1 MQVIQQDKNFGSYKK
16 EDCIFLLK
24 DVSNLI
30 KEQGNEEREKYIQNG
45 GHYSEMIPI
54 EYEPSK
60 KYYDLFHQ
68 SLQKSK
74 KDLALYTGIMTEKI
88 WNKHGKDT
96 VLVSLAR
103 AGSPIGVLA
112 KRYIKQFY
120 NIDIPHY
127 SISIIRDKGIDINA
141 IKYIINSHP
150 NCKIQFIDG
159 WTGKGTITNVLKE
172 ACEDLRKNH
181 NINLDESLAVIADP
195 SGFSSLYGTRED
207 FLIPSACLNSIVSGL
222 VSRTIL
228 RDDLIGPTDFH
239 GAKFYENLIQKD
251 LSNFYVDEISN
262 CFESI
267 KEQAIETLKDWNF
280 DEITKVGT
288 KDVEFIRDRYNVKD
302 INFIKPGIGE
312 ATRVLLRR
320 VPDKILV
327 NDLNNPN
334 LEHILVL
341 AKEKNVEVEVVKL
354 NAYSCCGIIKSMKDI

>member
-1 MQVIQQDKNFGSYKK
+1 MKMKEINKNFGSYKK

-24 DVSNLI
+24 DVSTLI
-30 KEQGNEEREKYIQNG
+30 KEQGNEEREKFIQSG
-45 GHYSEMIPI
+45 VHYSEMIPI

-68 SLQKSK
+68 ALQESK
-74 KDLALYTGIMTEKI
+74 KDLALYTGIMSEKI
-88 WNKHGKDT
+88 WKKYGENT

-112 KRYIKQFY
+112 KRYLKQFY
-120 NIDIPHY
+120 NVDIPHY

-141 IKYIINSHP
+141 IKYILETHKD
-150 NCKIQFIDG
+150 CKIQFVDG
-159 WTGKGTITNVLKE
+159 WTGKGTITNVLKD
-172 ACEDLRKNH
+172 ACDDLRINH
-181 NINLDESLAVIADP
+181 NIDLDESLAVISDP
-195 SGFSSLYGTRED
+195 SGFSSVYGTRED

-228 RDDLIGPTDFH
+228 RSDLIGPNDFH
-239 GAKFYENLIQKD
+239 GAKFYDNLVEKD
-251 LSNFYVDEISN
+251 LSNFYVDEISA

-267 KEQAIETLKDWNF
+267 KEEVDKTVIDWTI
-280 DEITKVGT
+280 DEITKVGS
-288 KDVEFIRDRYNVKD
+288 KDVEFIQNEYNVQD
-302 INFIKPGIGE
+302 VNFIKPGIGE

-327 NDLNNPN
+327 DDLNNPN
-334 LEHILVL
+334 LKHILVL

-354 NAYSCCGIIKSMKDI
+354 NAYSCCGIIKSMKDV

>member
-1 MQVIQQDKNFGSYKK
+1 MNEINKNFGSYKK

-30 KEQGNEEREKYIQNG
+30 KEQDNEEREKCIQSG
-45 GHYSEMIPI
+45 VHYSEMIPI
-54 EYEPSK
+54 EYEPSQ
-60 KYYDLFHQ
+60 KYYDLFYK

-74 KDLALYTGIMTEKI
+74 KDLALYTGIMSEKI
-88 WNKHGKDT
+88 WKKYGKDT
-96 VLVSLAR
+96 VIVSLAR

-112 KRYIKQFY
+112 KRYLKQFH

-141 IKYIINSHP
+141 IKYILNTHKD
-150 NCKIQFIDG
+150 CKIQFIDG

-172 ACEDLRKNH
+172 SCKDLKENH
-181 NINLDESLAVIADP
+181 NIDLDDSLAVIADP
-195 SGFSSLYGTRED
+195 AGFSSVYGTRKD

-228 RDDLIGPTDFH
+228 RNDLISETDFH
-239 GAKFYENLIQKD
+239 GAKFYNNLVEKD
-251 LSNFYVDEISN
+251 LSNFYVDEISS
-262 CFESI
+262 CFVSI
-267 KEQAIETLKDWNF
+267 KENVDKHIENWNN
-280 DEITKVGT
+280 DEITKIGT
-288 KDVEFIRDRYNVKD
+288 VDVAFIKDSYNVSD

-320 VPDKILV
+320 IPDRILV
-327 NDLNNPN
+327 DDINNPN
-334 LEHILVL
+334 LQHILVL
-341 AKEKNVEVEVVKL
+341 VKEKNVPVEVVKL

>member
-1 MQVIQQDKNFGSYKK
+1 MKTQEINRNFGSYKK
-16 EDCIFLLK
+16 EDCVFLLK
-24 DVSNLI
+24 DVSTLI
-30 KEQGNEEREKYIQNG
+30 QEQGNEEREKCIQNG
-45 GHYSEMIPI
+45 VHYSEMIPV

-74 KDLALYTGIMTEKI
+74 KDLALYTGIMSEKI
-88 WNKHGKDT
+88 WRKYGKDT

-112 KRYIKQFY
+112 KRYINQFY
-120 NIDIPHY
+120 NVDIPHY
-127 SISIIRDKGIDINA
+127 SISIIRDKGIDVNA
-141 IKYIINSHP
+141 IKYIIETHK
-150 NCKIQFIDG
+150 NCKIQFVDG

-195 SGFSSLYGTRED
+195 SGFSSVYGTRED

-228 RDDLIGPTDFH
+228 RSDLIGPNDFH
-239 GAKFYENLIQKD
+239 GAKFYDNLIEKD
-251 LSNFYVDEISN
+251 LSNFYVDEIST
-262 CFESI
+262 CFDSI
-267 KEQAIETLKDWNF
+267 KEDVNNAVIDWTM

-288 KDVEFIRDRYNVKD
+288 KDVELIQNTYKVED

-327 NDLNNPN
+327 DDLNNPN
-334 LEHILVL
+334 LEHIFVL
-341 AKEKNVEVEVVKL
+341 AKEKDVKIEVVKL
-354 NAYSCCGIIKSMKDI
+354 NAYSCCGIIKSMKDV

>member
-1 MQVIQQDKNFGSYKK
+1 MKERNKNFGSYKK

-24 DVSNLI
+24 DVSNLV
-30 KEQGNEEREKYIQNG
+30 KEQDNEERERCIQNG
-45 GHYSEMIPI
+45 VHYSEMIPI
-54 EYEPSK
+54 EYEPSQ

-74 KDLALYTGIMTEKI
+74 KDLALYTGIMSEKI
-88 WNKHGKDT
+88 WRKYGEDT
-96 VLVSLAR
+96 ILVSLAR

-112 KRYIKQFY
+112 KRYLKQFY
-120 NIDIPHY
+120 NVDIPHY

-141 IKYIINSHP
+141 IKYILDTHKG
-150 NCKIQFIDG
+150 CKIQFIDG

-172 ACEDLRKNH
+172 ACEDLRLNH

-195 SGFSSLYGTRED
+195 AGFSSVYGTRED

-228 RDDLIGPTDFH
+228 RSDLISETDFH
-239 GAKFYENLIQKD
+239 GAKFYENLVEKD
-251 LSNFYVDEISN
+251 LSNFYVDEISS

-267 KEQAIETLKDWNF
+267 KEEVDKCVMDWTT
-280 DEITKVGT
+280 DKITKIGT
-288 KDVEFIRDRYNVKD
+288 KDVEFIKNKYNISD

-320 VPDKILV
+320 IPDKILV
-327 NDLNNPN
+327 DDLNNPN
-334 LEHILVL
+334 LQHILVL

-354 NAYSCCGIIKSMKDI
+354 NAYSCCGIIKSMKDV

>member
-1 MQVIQQDKNFGSYKK
+1 MTIENYKNFGSYKK

-24 DVSNLI
+24 DVSDLV
-30 KEQGNEEREKYIQNG
+30 KEQDNEERERCIQNG

-60 KYYDLFHQ
+60 KYYDLFYD
-68 SLQKSK
+68 SLKKSK
-74 KDLALYTGIMTEKI
+74 NDLALYTGIMSEKI
-88 WNKHGKDT
+88 WHKYGKDT

-112 KRYIKQFY
+112 KRYLKQFY
-120 NIDIPHY
+120 NVDIPHY

-141 IKYIINSHP
+141 IKYILNTHKG
-150 NCKIQFIDG
+150 CKIQFVDG

-172 ACEDLRKNH
+172 ACDELKLKH
-181 NINLDESLAVIADP
+181 NIHLDDTLAVIADP

-228 RDDLIGPTDFH
+228 RKDLIGPNDFH
-239 GAKFYENLIQKD
+239 GAKFYQNLVEKD
-251 LSNFYVDEISN
+251 LSNFYVDEISS
-262 CFESI
+262 CFDTI
-267 KEQAIETLKDWNF
+267 KIDVDNYMKKWVIDT
-280 DEITKVGT
+280 ITKIGT
-288 KDVEFIRDRYNVKD
+288 NDVEFIKNTYKVSD

-312 ATRVLLRR
+312 TTRVLLRR

-327 NDLNNPN
+327 NDLDNPN
-334 LEHILVL
+334 LKHILVL
-341 AKEKNVEVEVVKL
+341 AQEKNVVVEVVKL
-354 NAYSCCGIIKSMKDI
+354 NAYSCCGIIKSMKDV